1 MISFT
6 TKIQLIVFA
15 MITLIGCSF
24 VGAKYAHLDD
34 YVVDDEYT
42 VTATFGKSGGI
53 FEGAEVTYR
62 GVSVGRVEAM
72 RLVPGGVDVVM
83 DISDDTDSIPN
94 DVRAVVANRSAV
106 GEQYVDLQPIRNGEP
121 FLADG
126 AHIPDSRTATP
137 LPTTELLT
145 NLNDLVMSVNRD
157 NLRTVVSE
165 MGDAFRGTG
174 QEMGRIID
182 TSNSFIETADNH
194 FDLTSRLIRDGRTVL
209 QTQIDSA
216 SAIRTF
222 STNLARL
229 SDTLV
234 RHDDDIR
241 RVIDNGGEAARV
253 MRSFIRDN
261 RASLTQMFSNFVTNG
276 EITVARLHGLEQ
288 VLVLYPYVVEGGYTV
303 VAKDPVTGL
312 YDAHFGMVLTN
323 EPHVC
328 THGYE
333 TTEQRPPQDLSEVP
347 FNTAAHCAEP
357 AGTSNARGA
366 QHAPEPLAHPLNR
379 PAPAPLSAAPVVA
392 TYDPAT
398 GRLVPAKEAPMPDAV
413 SGGDGATTLRQED
426 SWRWLLLGAL
436 AEGR

>member
-1 MISFT
+1 MITRT
-6 TKIQLIVFA
+6 TKLQLMVFVL
-15 MITLIGCSF
+15 ITMVGCAY
-24 VGAKYAHLDD
+24 VGAKYAQLDD
-34 YVVDDEYT
+34 YIVDDDYT
-42 VTATFGKSGGI
+42 VTAQLGKSGGI

-62 GVSVGRVEAM
+62 GVSVGRVEQM
-72 RLVPGGVDVVM
+72 HLVEGGVNVVM
-83 DISDDTDSIPN
+83 DISDDTDPIPN

-106 GEQYVDLQPIRNGEP
+106 GEQYIDLQPTRNGPP
-121 FLADG
+121 FLANG
-126 AHIPDSRTATP
+126 AHIPEARTLTP
-137 LPTTELLT
+137 LPTTTLLT
-145 NLNDLVMSVNRD
+145 NLNDMVTSVNRD

-165 MGDAFRGTG
+165 LGTAFRGTG
-174 QEMGRIID
+174 PQLQRIID
-182 TSNSFIETADNH
+182 TSNSFIETADNN

-222 STNLARL
+222 STNLALL

-303 VAKDPVTGL
+303 VAKDPNTGL
-312 YDAHFGMVLTN
+312 YDAHFGMILTN

-333 TTEQRPPQDLSEVP
+333 TTEKRPPQDLSEVP

-357 AGTSNARGA
+357 ASKSNARGA
-366 QHAPEPLAHPLNR
+366 QHAPEPLAQPLNR
-379 PAPAPLSAAPVVA
+379 PAPAPLSEAPVVA

-398 GRLVPAKEAPMPDAV
+398 GRLVPAKEAPMSDV
-413 SGGDGATTLRQED
+413 LSGDGARPLGKAD
-426 SWRWLLLGAL
+426 PWRWLLLGSL
-436 AEGR
+436 EGRQ